1 MHTCRHD
8 IYKAKAAR
16 RPARPAPPMR
26 AEMELAAPV
35 AEGAAPEPV
44 WSAEPE
50 PEPERDAPTCTLA
63 LISWRIYHNRTR
75 GGGVGCARAGT
86 RGCRRSSCAGNQRT
100 SLRRGEEFGD
110 AALYAVGEL
119 LRFFGRTITLV
130 ALRGAFGGLY
140 SLGRVG
146 ARNAHARGPASTAV
160 V

>member
-1 MHTCRHD
+1 
-8 IYKAKAAR
+8 
-16 RPARPAPPMR
+16 MR
-26 AEMELAAPV
+26 AEMGLAAPV
-35 AEGAAPEPV
+35 AAGAAAEPEPV
-44 WSAEPE
+44 LSAEPE

-100 SLRRGEEFGD
+100 SLRGGKEFGD
-110 AALYAVGEL
+110 AALYAVREL
-119 LRFFGRTITLV
+119 LRLFGRTITLV